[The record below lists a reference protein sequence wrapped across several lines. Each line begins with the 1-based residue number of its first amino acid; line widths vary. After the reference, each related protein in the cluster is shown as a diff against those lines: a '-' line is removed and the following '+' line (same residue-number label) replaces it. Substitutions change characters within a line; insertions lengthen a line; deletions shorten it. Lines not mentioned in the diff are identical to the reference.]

1 MNRLADILNRRM
13 LLHLAGSRSFER
25 GEDYW
30 SSDRVGALTDDGEM
44 VRAKVR
50 GTHSYLVKL
59 WVENDGISYD
69 CTCPVGDSGDFCKHC
84 VAVGLA
90 WLEGRKNGIDRP
102 SVTMED
108 VQAYLANEEKAILEE
123 MILGRAKEEDQLRDQ
138 LLMKAAKAEAKAL
151 DLDVFRHAIDNAVET
166 DWFIDYRNMHDYA
179 AGIEKAIDSLE
190 DLLNEGYGAE
200 AMELLEYALARAESA
215 MENVDDSD
223 GDMGTILE
231 RLQDLHL
238 RACAEAKPDPEALA
252 EKLFKWELRTEWDV
266 LYGAAQTY
274 ADVLGERGLAVY
286 RKLAEA
292 EWKNLRPLSPGQDSL
307 SYSGKRH
314 RITSIMETLARQSGD
329 LEALVSVMSR
339 DLSNPYDFL
348 QIAAV
353 YQEAGLH
360 DKALEWAEKGVKAF
374 PKRPDSRLR
383 TFLADEYHR
392 RARHDETMAL
402 IWAEFQD
409 RPGLQRYQQLN
420 DYARK
425 INGWSV
431 WREKALEFM
440 RNITG
445 SDPRADRSALVEILL
460 WEDDVEAAWREACDG
475 VCRDHLWMELA
486 ARREKD
492 HPEDALRV
500 YRQRVEPTIQLTN
513 DIAYEEAV
521 GLLKKIQRLMSG
533 LGQDREFAKYL
544 ERTRLEYKRKRNFI
558 KLLDKSG
565 LFRRST

>member
-1 MNRLADILNRRM
+1 MSPLTDILNRRILM
-13 LLHLAGSRSFER
+13 SLAGSRSFER

-30 SSDRVGALTDDGEM
+30 ASDRVRLLTDDGAM
-44 VRAKVR
+44 VKAKVR
-50 GTHSYLVKL
+50 GTRSYQVKL
-59 WVENDGISYD
+59 WIENGSLGYD
-69 CTCPVGDSGDFCKHC
+69 CSCPVGDSGDFCKHC

-90 WLEGRKNGIDRP
+90 WLDGQKIGIDRP

-108 VQAYLANEEKAILEE
+108 VRVYLTKQEKEVLIELILSQAEEY
-123 MILGRAKEEDQLRDQ
+123 DQLRDQ
-138 LLMKAAKAEAKAL
+138 LLMKAAKAEAKDL
-151 DLDVFRHAIDNAVET
+151 DLNVFRHAVDNAIET

-179 AGIEKAIDSLE
+179 AGIEKAIGSLE

-292 EWKNLRPLSPGQDSL
+292 EWKKLPSLSPGQDRL
-307 SYSGKRH
+307 AYSGKRY

-392 RARHDETMAL
+392 RARHDEMMAL

-409 RPGLQRYQQLN
+409 RPSVQRYQQLSE
-420 DYARK
+420 YAGKTKQRP
-425 INGWSV
+425 IWQ
-431 WREKALEFM
+431 EKALQFI
-440 RNITG
+440 RKK
-445 SDPRADRSALVEILL
+445 ADRVRSDSSLLVEIFL
-460 WEDDVEAAWREACDG
+460 WQNDIETAWREACEG
-475 VCRDHLWMELA
+475 GCSDHLWMELA
-486 ARREKD
+486 AKREKD
-492 HPEDALRV
+492 YPEDALGIYQR
-500 YRQRVEPTIQLTN
+500 RVEPMIQLTN
-513 DIAYEEAV
+513 DLAYEEAV
-521 GLLKKIQRLMSG
+521 SLLKRIQRLMSG
-533 LGQDREFAKYL
+533 LGKDREFAEYL
-544 ERTRLEYKRKRNFI
+544 QRTRLEYKRKRNFI
-558 KLLDKSG
+558 KLLDKSD